1 MCRRRRAPLSHPLDR
16 ENLHPGRLWRIRK
29 LYRGWGYMQE
39 LTFQI
44 DGMHCGA
51 CVRRVTSALQS
62 VEGVTV
68 NSVEVG
74 SAKVAFDGSEI
85 TAQEIT
91 AALDRNGF
99 PARVQS

>member
-1 MCRRRRAPLSHPLDR
+1 M
-16 ENLHPGRLWRIRK
+16 ENTLNLAI
-29 LYRGWGYMQE
+29 E
-39 LTFQI
+39 
-44 DGMHCGA
+44 GMHCGA

-74 SAKVAFDGSEI
+74 SAQLVFDAAETSV
-85 TAQEIT
+85 QNIT

-99 PARVQS
+99 PARVQ